1 MAVPDTPTAALVEQA
16 PGPEAIKEGLV
27 APELLVK
34 NGSTSPVQLSSP
46 LVEMLNKRLKA
57 SNKKIVCV
65 WYVFV

>member
-1 MAVPDTPTAALVEQA
+1 MICSIAHLKVYSLDIA
-16 PGPEAIKEGLV
+16 GPEAIKEGLV